1 MPRQVRYIIPKVAH
15 HAMQRG
21 NNRQQIF
28 FNSKDKQFFCQNLK
42 KYSKEY
48 KAYIGA
54 YCLMDNH
61 LHLLVYPDSK
71 EGMIKFMKSISQYHT
86 QYINRQYKRSGK
98 LWENRY
104 KMHLV
109 DPDYEWT
116 VARYI
121 ELNPVRANMVNDP
134 TGYQYS
140 SARNHLK
147 DDKDDKINKDII
159 KERKKDYRGF
169 VEEGIKGKEIKQI
182 RDVLQQG
189 KILGTDE
196 FIDKIEKKL
205 KITLKVRGRGRP
217 VKIK

>member
-1 MPRQVRYIIPKVAH
+1 
-15 HAMQRG
+15 
-21 NNRQQIF
+21 
-28 FNSKDKQFFCQNLK
+28 
-42 KYSKEY
+42 
-48 KAYIGA
+48 
-54 YCLMDNH
+54 MDNH
-61 LHLLVYPDSK
+61 VHLLVYPDSK

-86 QYINRQYKRSGK
+86 QYINRKYKRSGK

-134 TGYQYS
+134 ADYQYS

-196 FIDKIEKKL
+196 FINKIEKKL

>member
-1 MPRQVRYIIPKVAH
+1 
-15 HAMQRG
+15 
-21 NNRQQIF
+21 
-28 FNSKDKQFFCQNLK
+28 
-42 KYSKEY
+42 
-48 KAYIGA
+48 
-54 YCLMDNH
+54 
-61 LHLLVYPDSK
+61 
-71 EGMIKFMKSISQYHT
+71 
-86 QYINRQYKRSGK
+86 
-98 LWENRY
+98 
-104 KMHLV
+104 
-109 DPDYEWT
+109 
-116 VARYI
+116 
-121 ELNPVRANMVNDP
+121 MVNDP
-134 TGYQYS
+134 ADYQYS

-196 FIDKIEKKL
+196 FINKIEKKL